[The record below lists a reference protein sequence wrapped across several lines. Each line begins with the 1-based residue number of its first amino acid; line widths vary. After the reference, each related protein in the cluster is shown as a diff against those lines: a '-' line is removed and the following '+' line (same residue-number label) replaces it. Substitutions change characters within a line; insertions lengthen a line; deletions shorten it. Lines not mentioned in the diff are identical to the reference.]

1 MIFLLELSRFQY
13 RVFKNNDFDEFTE
26 YSELFLWNL
35 FIQNFFLID
44 KIFNRIDQVQYQ
56 NDRKLKSLTLYYS
69 KLFEI

>member
-35 FIQNFFLID
+35 FIQNFFSID

-69 KLFEI
+69 YYI